1 MSKSERYIGLMSGT
15 SLDGVDATLVD
26 FAGDRPEC
34 LATAYVPYP
43 DDLRQEL
50 LSLHLSGSD
59 ELHRA
64 AVVSNRLAG
73 LYAEATIAVLGSNDP
88 AGVRAIGCHGQTV
101 RHAPQVGYTLQL
113 NNPALLA
120 ERTGIAVVADFRS
133 RDIAAGGQ
141 GAPLVPAFH
150 DAVFRAP
157 DRDRI
162 VVNIGGIANITHLG
176 RDMPVT
182 GFDCGPGNMLMD
194 AWAQR
199 HIGHAYDEN
208 GAWAARGRIL
218 DDLLARLL
226 LHGFFATP
234 PPKSCGRE
242 QFGLDWLLTHL
253 DGGEA
258 PADVQAT
265 LAELTAVSIAE
276 AIARW
281 CNRPGELFLCGGGA
295 HNDLLTG
302 SLKRL
307 LAGVAVAKTD
317 VLGLP
322 ADWVEAV
329 AFAWLARQALLGL
342 PGNLPGVT
350 GAKGKRVLGAIYPA

>member
-15 SLDGVDATLVD
+15 SLDGVDAALVD

-43 DDLRQEL
+43 DDLRQAL

-73 LYAEATIAVLGSNDP
+73 LYAEAAIAVLGSNDP

-157 DRDRI
+157 DRDRV

-176 RDMPVT
+176 RTMPVT

-199 HIGHAYDEN
+199 HLGKPFDDN
-208 GAWAARGRIL
+208 GAWAASGNIL
-218 DDLLARLL
+218 DTLLSRLL
-226 LHGFFATP
+226 QHEFLAMP

-242 QFGLDWLLTHL
+242 QFGLDWLLEQVH
-253 DGGEA
+253 GGED

-265 LAELTAVSIAE
+265 LVELTAISVTQ
-276 AIARW
+276 AIDRW
-281 CNRPGELFLCGGGA
+281 CGRPGELFLCGGGA
-295 HNDLLTG
+295 HNAQLLR
-302 SLKRL
+302 SLERQL
-307 LAGVAVAKTD
+307 PGVRIARTD

-329 AFAWLARQALLGL
+329 AFAWLARQTLLGL